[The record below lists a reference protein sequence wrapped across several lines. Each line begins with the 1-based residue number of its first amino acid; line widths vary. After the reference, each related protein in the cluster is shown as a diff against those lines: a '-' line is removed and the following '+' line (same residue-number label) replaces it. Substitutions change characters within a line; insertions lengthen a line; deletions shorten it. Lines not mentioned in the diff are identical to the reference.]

1 MYIGKRSTNRPIE
14 KDNYLGSGVALR
26 KALKKYGR
34 ENFSKYIID
43 VFDSSEAAYT
53 FEKEIIEE
61 VNAVSDKNYY
71 NLVHGGPNGCEGRTG
86 ELHPMFGKKHSP
98 ETIEKMRLSKIGDKN
113 YWYGKHISEETKR
126 KLREKCGRSGEEN
139 SFYGKKH
146 TTETRNKLSSYAKKR
161 TGDKNSFYGKSH
173 TDETKKKISQ
183 KNRGK
188 LKDIPKSEE
197 QKKKMSLSNKKR
209 REIIVYGEKFLS
221 ITEASKHCGIERH
234 KLSKIAKDANNDD
247 IYFVE

>member
-139 SFYGKKH
+139 SFYEKNIQQKHVISYHPMLKREPEIKILFMVNLTLTKLRRKSLKK
-146 TTETRNKLSSYAKKR
+146 TEENLKVFLNL
-161 TGDKNSFYGKSH
+161 KN
-173 TDETKKKISQ
+173 
-183 KNRGK
+183 
-188 LKDIPKSEE
+188 
-197 QKKKMSLSNKKR
+197 KR
-209 REIIVYGEKFLS
+209 RKCLYQIKKDEKLLYMGKNFY
-221 ITEASKHCGIERH
+221 R
-234 KLSKIAKDANNDD
+234 
-247 IYFVE
+247 